1 MILFVYRMSGIW
13 QTIFV
18 RVVIT
23 ITLFL
28 ITDCYVMVGGDGTVM
43 TVTLTIAEMYVLRL
57 I

>member
-1 MILFVYRMSGIW
+1 MIMFVYRMAGIW

-23 ITLFL
+23 ITLFM

-43 TVTLTIAEMYVLRL
+43 TVTLTTAEMCVLRL